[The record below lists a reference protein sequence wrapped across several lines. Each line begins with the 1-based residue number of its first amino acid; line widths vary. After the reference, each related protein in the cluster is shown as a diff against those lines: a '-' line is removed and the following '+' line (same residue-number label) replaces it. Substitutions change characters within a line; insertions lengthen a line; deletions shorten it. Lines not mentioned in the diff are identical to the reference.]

1 MSVPPAWGR
10 HAGCP
15 RRHTLGDGQGSPG
28 VSCGPFLGREQQC
41 WLARG
46 WDEGRQGPRERG
58 CGQGAR
64 GSPNMQSPAAP
75 KTRLPFE
82 ESHKYTNTATSTHA
96 ERALH
101 PRGAP
106 GQEPA
111 PSPPSGLLQHPWAGP
126 ARGLWILSTRYPDH
140 SELNPCERGASCLC
154 FRELPCAQLCLLAQ
168 DTSLPGWSPVSP
180 LQGSGAQGCREGVKG
195 ARRDV
200 LSPAPRGPG
209 LREGGG
215 ASLISLPPWLGGP
228 LVLRR
233 LVGGP
238 VAASLKPGKAVP
250 ESTGAAAAGGAVGP
264 RGVRPRLASWV
275 SRSCWWRHGGSE
287 AGATWLSW
295 PSGCRCRHRGSSR
308 RP

>member
-1 MSVPPAWGR
+1 
-10 HAGCP
+10 
-15 RRHTLGDGQGSPG
+15 
-28 VSCGPFLGREQQC
+28 
-41 WLARG
+41 
-46 WDEGRQGPRERG
+46 
-58 CGQGAR
+58 
-64 GSPNMQSPAAP
+64 MQSPAAP

-96 ERALH
+96 ERA
-101 PRGAP
+101 P

-111 PSPPSGLLQHPWAGP
+111 PSPASGLLQHPGP
-126 ARGLWILSTRYPDH
+126 GRGLWILSTRYPDH
-140 SELNPCERGASCLC
+140 SELSPCERGASRLC
-154 FRELPCAQLCLLAQ
+154 FRELPCVQLCMLAQ
-168 DTSLPGWSPVSP
+168 DTSLPGWSPGSP
-180 LQGSGAQGCREGVKG
+180 RAPGLQGSRAPGCREGVKG

-215 ASLISLPPWLGGP
+215 ASLISPPPWLGGP
-228 LVLRR
+228 SVLRR

-238 VAASLKPGKAVP
+238 RVASLKPGKGVP

-264 RGVRPRLASWV
+264 RGARPRLASWV
-275 SRSCWWRHGGSE
+275 SRSCWWRHGGSV